1 MLSYTSLTAAVLVV
15 DAVTLLLHRMFDF
28 GTSLTMWYA
37 KFGFVAVISDCVV
50 ILLGILLAQ
59 FIVPRAD
66 VLTLAGVSVVIQMI
80 HDVLFNVAV
89 VQPIPMGHNAMI
101 DLFKRYVD
109 ENSWK
114 ILVADGLMIG
124 STVLLADYYERI
136 PNKYVVFIGLLALYS
151 LTYSIYTK

>member
-15 DAVTLLLHRMFDF
+15 DAVTLLLH
-28 GTSLTMWYA
+28 
-37 KFGFVAVISDCVV
+37 
-50 ILLGILLAQ
+50 
-59 FIVPRAD
+59 
-66 VLTLAGVSVVIQMI
+66 
-80 HDVLFNVAV
+80 
-89 VQPIPMGHNAMI
+89 PIPMGHNAMI